1 MIARIVELS
10 LIQRVMVCILGF
22 LLFFG
27 GLYAFHTLDIVA
39 YPDPSAPMVELITQQ
54 PGWSAEE
61 VERQITVPIE
71 VALNGMPGLTDIRS
85 LSIFGLSDI
94 KIYFDFDSEIFRD
107 RQEVLNRLTSVP
119 LPPGAAPSL
128 SPWWAIA
135 EIYRYELTGAG
146 ETTLTDLKTTQD
158 WQVRREFRRIPGIID
173 VTTFGGTTKEYHVDI
188 DPGRLISYGVNLSQ
202 VMSALTN
209 SNANVGGSYLTIGP
223 QNYNIRGLGLINGIA
238 DIENVMVAEKN
249 GTPIFIRTLGTVAV
263 GSRVR
268 LGKVGIDDRDDVV
281 EGVVLLQRGY
291 KALNV
296 LEKVRGK
303 VEDLN
308 TGKLPV
314 GVKIKTFYDRTALIH
329 TTVETVTDILIS
341 GMVLVF
347 IILFVF
353 LGHLRAALIVALTI
367 PLSLLFTFS
376 MMVLIG
382 QSANLIS
389 LGSIDF
395 GIIVDATL
403 IMVESIFFHLAHGK
417 THGLTVHQR
426 IVRAARQVG
435 RPISYSTAIIVVA
448 FIPLFTMTGV
458 PGKIFAPMSITYGF
472 ALVGALLMAF
482 TLAPVLCSFFLR
494 GTISE
499 DDTAIV
505 RGVRRFYH
513 GILEWALD
521 HRVAVVG
528 ACFGLLALTFGVLRS
543 IGGEF
548 MPALEEGNLW
558 VRATMPVDISF
569 DQAAKLTSEIR
580 RMFRESPE
588 VTTVVSQLGRPDDGT
603 DPTSFSN
610 AEFLANLKPEK
621 EWRSRL
627 TKDKLIEEI
636 EGKLKDIPGVIFNF
650 SQVIQDNVEE
660 AMSGVKGEN
669 SIKLFGPDLKT
680 MESTATEI
688 ERVMQQ
694 IKGVKDLGIFHL
706 VGQPNLL
713 IQVDREA
720 SARYGLQVADV
731 NAVVQAAV
739 GGQAVTQVY
748 EGERLFDLVVRFLP
762 EFRQDVDAIG
772 NILVSTPDGARI
784 PLKQVASITTQTGA
798 FIIYRENNER
808 YIPIKFSV
816 RDRDLQSTVEEAQAR
831 LAKEVHLPDRYHM
844 EWAGQYEQL
853 KGEQKRL
860 AMVVPISL
868 VIILFLLYSAFDS
881 IKNALLVLST
891 VPFALL
897 GGAVSLAATHTNF
910 SISAAVGVISTL
922 GVAILGGVL
931 LISRIEDF
939 RLTGLT
945 LREAVR
951 KGADV
956 QMRPI
961 LMATLGA
968 AIGLLPAALAT
979 GIGSQAQKPLALVV
993 VGGMLTAAVLIL
1005 VVLPVLYE
1013 IVHHRSANNGGEK
1026 EDDRA
1031 ATTSLPVG
1039 DRPGDADVGTGS
1051 DPAG

>member
-39 YPDPSAPMVELITQQ
+39 YPDPSPPMIELITQQ

-61 VERQITVPIE
+61 VERQITVPLE

-94 KIYFDFDSEIFRD
+94 KIYFDFDTEIFRD
-107 RQEVLNRLTSVP
+107 RQEVLNRLTSVQ
-119 LPPGAAPSL
+119 LPSGAAPSL

-146 ETTLTDLKTTQD
+146 ETTLTDLKTIQD
-158 WQVRREFRRIPGIID
+158 WQVRREFRRIPGVID
-173 VTTFGGTTKEYHVDI
+173 VTTFGGTTKEYHVEI
-188 DPGRLISYGVNLSQ
+188 DPGRLINYGVSLSQ

-209 SNANVGGSYLTIGP
+209 SNANVGGNYLTIGP
-223 QNYNIRGLGLINGIA
+223 QNYNIRGLGLITGIA

-249 GTPIFIRTLGTVAV
+249 GTPIFIRTLGNVIV

-281 EGVVLLQRGY
+281 EGVILLQRGY

-308 TGKLPV
+308 AGKLPS

-329 TTVETVTDILIS
+329 TTVETVTDILLT
-341 GMVLVF
+341 GMALVF
-347 IILFVF
+347 LILFVF

-376 MMVLIG
+376 MMVFIG

-389 LGSIDF
+389 LGAIDF

-403 IMVESIFFHLAHGK
+403 IMVESIFFHLAHTKKIEGV
-417 THGLTVHQR
+417 TVDQK

-435 RPISYSTAIIVVA
+435 QPIFYSTAIIVVA

-482 TLAPVLCSFFLR
+482 TLAPVLCSFFLK

-505 RGVRRFYH
+505 RGIRRVYTYVL
-513 GILEWALD
+513 GWALD
-521 HRVAVVG
+521 HRAVVVG
-528 ACFGLLALTFGVLRS
+528 ACVGVLALTFGALRVV
-543 IGGEF
+543 GGEF

-569 DQAAKLTSEIR
+569 DQAAQLTTEIR
-580 RMFRESPE
+580 QLFRESPE
-588 VTTVVSQLGRPDDGT
+588 VTNIVSQLGRPDDGT
-603 DPTSFSN
+603 DPTSFFN

-621 EWRSRL
+621 EWRHGLS
-627 TKDKLIEEI
+627 KDALIEEI
-636 EGKLKDIPGVIFNF
+636 EGRLKVIPGIIFNF

-669 SIKLFGPDLKT
+669 SIKLFGADLKI
-680 MESTATEI
+680 MEAKAAEI
-688 ERVMQQ
+688 EHVMQQ

-706 VGQPNLL
+706 TGQPNLL

-720 SARYGLQVADV
+720 SARYGLQVSDV

-772 NILVSTPDGARI
+772 NILVSTPDGAHI

-816 RDRDLQSTVEEAQAR
+816 RDRDLQSAVEEAQAR
-831 LAKEVHLPDRYHM
+831 LAKEVSLPDHYRM
-844 EWAGQYEQL
+844 EWAGQFEQL
-853 KGEQKRL
+853 TGEKQRM
-860 AMVVPISL
+860 AVVVPISL

-891 VPFALL
+891 VPFALV
-897 GGAVSLAATHTNF
+897 GGVLSLVATHTNF

-931 LISRIEDF
+931 LISRIEEF

-1013 IVHHRSANNGGEK
+1013 IVHRREASRSERRERG
-1026 EDDRA
+1026 
-1031 ATTSLPVG
+1031 
-1039 DRPGDADVGTGS
+1039 
-1051 DPAG
+1051 

>member
-10 LIQRVMVCILGF
+10 LVQRVMVCVLGF
-22 LLFFG
+22 LLLFG
-27 GLYAFHTLDIVA
+27 GLYAFHVLDIVA
-39 YPDPSAPMVELITQQ
+39 YPDPSPPMVELITQY

-61 VERQITVPIE
+61 IERQITIPIE
-71 VALNGMPGLTDIRS
+71 VALNGTPGLTDVRS

-94 KIYFDFDSEIFRD
+94 KIYFDFHTDIFRD
-107 RQEVLNRLTSVP
+107 RQEVLNRLGSVQ

-146 ETTLTDLKTTQD
+146 ETTLTDLKTIQD
-158 WQVRREFRRIPGIID
+158 WQVRREFRRIPGVID
-173 VTTFGGTTKEYHVDI
+173 VTAFGGTTKEYHVDI

-209 SNANVGGSYLTIGP
+209 SNANVGGNYLTIGA

-238 DIENVMVAEKN
+238 DIENVVVAEKE
-249 GTPIFIRTLGTVAV
+249 GTPIFVKTLGKVAV
-263 GSRVR
+263 GPRVR

-281 EGVVLLQRGY
+281 EGVILLQRGY

-296 LEKVRGK
+296 LDKVRGK

-308 TGKLPV
+308 TWKLPS

-367 PLSLLFTFS
+367 PLSLLFTFG
-376 MMVLIG
+376 MMVSIG

-417 THGLTVHQR
+417 THDLTVHQQ

-435 RPISYSTAIIVVA
+435 QPIFYSTAIIVVA

-482 TLAPVLCSFFLR
+482 TLAPVLCSFLLK

-499 DDTAIV
+499 EDTAIV
-505 RGVRRFYH
+505 RVVRRSYN
-513 GILEWALD
+513 GVLEWALD
-521 HRVAVVG
+521 HRAVVVG
-528 ACFGLLALTFGVLRS
+528 ACVGLLALTGVALKS
-543 IGGEF
+543 MGGEF

-569 DQAAKLTSEIR
+569 AQAAKLTSEIR
-580 RMFRESPE
+580 RLFRESPE
-588 VTTVVSQLGRPDDGT
+588 VTTIVSQLGRPDDGT
-603 DPTSFSN
+603 DPTSFFN

-621 EWRSRL
+621 EWRPRL
-627 TKDKLIEEI
+627 SKDALIEEI
-636 EGKLKDIPGVIFNF
+636 EGRLKDIPGIIFNF

-669 SIKLFGPDLKT
+669 SIKLFGADLKT
-680 MESTATEI
+680 MEAKAVEI
-688 ERVMQQ
+688 EHVMRQ
-694 IKGVKDLGIFHL
+694 IRGVKDLGVFRLI
-706 VGQPNLL
+706 GQPNLL

-772 NILVSTPDGARI
+772 NILVSTPNGARI

-831 LAKEVHLPDRYHM
+831 LAKEVSLPQRYRM
-844 EWAGQYEQL
+844 EWAGQYDQL
-853 KGEQKRL
+853 KEEQSRL

-868 VIILFLLYSAFDS
+868 VIILFLLYTTFDS
-881 IKNALLVLST
+881 IKNALLVLSA
-891 VPFALL
+891 VPFALV
-897 GGAVSLAATHTNF
+897 GGVLSLVATDTNF

-939 RLTGLT
+939 RRTGLT

-979 GIGSQAQKPLALVV
+979 GIGSQAQKPLARVV

-1013 IVHHRSANNGGEK
+1013 IVHHRSANDGEG
-1026 EDDRA
+1026 ER
-1031 ATTSLPVG
+1031 
-1039 DRPGDADVGTGS
+1039 R
-1051 DPAG
+1051 

>member
-1 MIARIVELS
+1 
-10 LIQRVMVCILGF
+10 
-22 LLFFG
+22 
-27 GLYAFHTLDIVA
+27 
-39 YPDPSAPMVELITQQ
+39 MVELITQYA
-54 PGWSAEE
+54 GWSAEE
-61 VERQITVPIE
+61 IERQITIPIE
-71 VALNGMPGLTDIRS
+71 VALNGTPGLTDVRS

-94 KIYFDFDSEIFRD
+94 KIYFDFDTDIFRD
-107 RQEVLNRLTSVP
+107 RQEVLNRLNSVQ
-119 LPPGAAPSL
+119 LPAGAVPSL

-146 ETTLTDLKTTQD
+146 ETTLTDLKTIQD
-158 WQVRREFRRIPGIID
+158 WQVRREFRRIPGVID
-173 VTTFGGTTKEYHVDI
+173 VTAFGGTTKEYHVDI

-209 SNANVGGSYLTIGP
+209 SNANVGGNYLTIGA
-223 QNYNIRGLGLINGIA
+223 QNYNIRGLGLINGIS
-238 DIENVMVAEKN
+238 DIENVMVAEKG
-249 GTPIFIRTLGTVAV
+249 GTPIFVKTLGKVAV
-263 GSRVR
+263 GPRVR
-268 LGKVGIDDRDDVV
+268 LGKVGIDERDDVV
-281 EGVVLLQRGY
+281 EGVILLQRGY

-296 LEKVRGK
+296 LDKVRGK

-308 TGKLPV
+308 AWKLPA

-329 TTVETVTDILIS
+329 TTVETVTDILVS

-367 PLSLLFTFS
+367 PLSLLFTFG
-376 MMVLIG
+376 MMVSIG

-417 THGLTVHQR
+417 THGLTVHQQ

-435 RPISYSTAIIVVA
+435 QPIFYSTAIIVVA

-482 TLAPVLCSFFLR
+482 TLAPVLCSFLLK

-499 DDTAIV
+499 EDTAIV
-505 RGVRRFYH
+505 RVVRRSYNR
-513 GILEWALD
+513 ILEWALD
-521 HRVAVVG
+521 HRTVVTG
-528 ACFGLLALTFGVLRS
+528 ACVGLLALTFVALQS
-543 IGGEF
+543 MGGEF

-569 DQAAKLTSEIR
+569 NQAARLTSDIR
-580 RMFRESPE
+580 RLFRKTPE
-588 VTTVVSQLGRPDDGT
+588 VTTIVSQLGRPDDGT
-603 DPTSFSN
+603 DPTSFFN

-621 EWRSRL
+621 EWRSGL
-627 TKDKLIEEI
+627 HKDALIEEI
-636 EGKLKDIPGVIFNF
+636 EGRLKEIPGIIFNF

-669 SIKLFGPDLKT
+669 SIKLFGADLKI
-680 MESTATEI
+680 MESKAIEI
-688 ERVMQQ
+688 ERVMRQ
-694 IKGVKDLGIFHL
+694 IHGVKDLGIFRL

-784 PLKQVASITTQTGA
+784 PLKQVATITTQTGA

-816 RDRDLQSTVEEAQAR
+816 RDRDLQSTVEEAQAH
-831 LAKEVHLPDRYHM
+831 LAKEVSLPERYRM
-844 EWAGQYEQL
+844 EWAGQYDQL
-853 KGEQKRL
+853 KEEQKRL

-868 VIILFLLYSAFDS
+868 VIILFLLYTTFDS
-881 IKNALLVLST
+881 LKNAFLVLST
-891 VPFALL
+891 VPFALV
-897 GGAVSLAATHTNF
+897 GGALSLVATHTNF

-939 RLTGLT
+939 RRTGLT

-979 GIGSQAQKPLALVV
+979 GIGSQAQKPLARVV

-1013 IVHHRSANNGGEK
+1013 IVHRRSGNDGEGEK
-1026 EDDRA
+1026 
-1031 ATTSLPVG
+1031 G
-1039 DRPGDADVGTGS
+1039 
-1051 DPAG
+1051 

>member
-1 MIARIVELS
+1 MLAKIVELA
-10 LIQRVMVCILGF
+10 LVQRVMVCTLGF

-39 YPDPSAPMVELITQQ
+39 YPDPSPPMVELITQYS
-54 PGWSAEE
+54 GWSAEE
-61 VERQITVPIE
+61 IERQITIPIE

-85 LSIFGLSDI
+85 VSIFGLSDI
-94 KIYFDFDSEIFRD
+94 KVYFDFNTEIFRD
-107 RQEVLNRLTSVP
+107 RQEVLNRVGAVQ
-119 LPPGAAPSL
+119 LPPSAAPSL

-135 EIYRYELTGAG
+135 EIYRYELTGDG
-146 ETTLTDLKTTQD
+146 KTTLTDLKTIQD
-158 WQVRREFRRIPGIID
+158 WQVRREFRRIPGVID
-173 VTTFGGTTKEYHVDI
+173 VTAFGGTTKEYHVDI

-209 SNANVGGSYLTIGP
+209 SNANVGGNYLTIGA

-238 DIENVMVAEKN
+238 DIENVVVAEKE
-249 GTPIFIRTLGTVAV
+249 GTPVFIKTLGTVAV

-291 KALNV
+291 KALPV
-296 LEKVRGK
+296 LERVRQK
-303 VEDLN
+303 VEELN
-308 TGKLPV
+308 TWKLSA
-314 GVKIKTFYDRTALIH
+314 GVQVKTFYDRTALIH

-347 IILFVF
+347 VILFIF
-353 LGHLRAALIVALTI
+353 LGHFRASLIVALTI
-367 PLSLLFTFS
+367 PLSLLFTFT
-376 MMVLIG
+376 MMSLIG

-417 THGLTVHQR
+417 LHGLTVPQQ

-435 RPISYSTAIIVVA
+435 QPIFFSTAIIVVA

-472 ALVGALLMAF
+472 ALLGALLMAF
-482 TLAPVLCSFFLR
+482 TLAPVLCSFLLKDM
-494 GTISE
+494 ISE
-499 DDTAIV
+499 ADTAIV
-505 RGVRRFYH
+505 RVLRHSYSTV
-513 GILEWALD
+513 LTWALD
-521 HRVAVVG
+521 HRMAVVSF
-528 ACFGLLALTFGVLRS
+528 CVGLLALTAVALQS
-543 IGGEF
+543 LGGEF

-569 DQAAKLTSEIR
+569 DQAAKLATEIR
-580 RMFRESPE
+580 HLFRESPE
-588 VTTVVSQLGRPDDGT
+588 VTTIVSQLGRPDDGT
-603 DPTSFSN
+603 DPTSFFN

-621 EWRSRL
+621 EWRSGL
-627 TKDKLIEEI
+627 SKDALIEEI
-636 EGKLKDIPGVIFNF
+636 EGRLKEIPGIIFNF
-650 SQVIQDNVEE
+650 SQVIQDNVQE

-680 MESTATEI
+680 MEAKAIEI
-688 ERVMQQ
+688 EAVMR
-694 IKGVKDLGIFHL
+694 KVPGVKDLGIFRL

-762 EFRQDVDAIG
+762 EFRQDVDSIG
-772 NILVSTPDGARI
+772 NILVSTPNGSRI
-784 PLKQVASITTQTGA
+784 PLKQVAKITTQTGA
-798 FIIYRENNER
+798 FIIYREGNER

-816 RDRDLQSTVEEAQAR
+816 RDRDLQSTVKEAQAD
-831 LAKEVHLPDRYHM
+831 LAKEVSLPERYRM
-844 EWAGQYEQL
+844 EWAGQYDQL
-853 KGEQKRL
+853 QDEQKRL
-860 AMVVPISL
+860 VIVVPISL
-868 VIILFLLYSAFDS
+868 LIIFFLLYGVFDS
-881 IKNALLVLST
+881 FKNAFLVLSA
-891 VPFALL
+891 VPFALV
-897 GGAVSLAATHTNF
+897 GGVLSLVVTHTNF

-931 LISRIEDF
+931 LISRVEEF
-939 RLTGLT
+939 RRTGMA
-945 LREAVR
+945 LRESIR

-979 GIGSQAQKPLALVV
+979 GIGSQAQKPLARVV

-1005 VVLPVLYE
+1005 VVLPVFYE
-1013 IVHHRSANNGGEK
+1013 IVHRQDERKSSEEEEK
-1026 EDDRA
+1026 R
-1031 ATTSLPVG
+1031 
-1039 DRPGDADVGTGS
+1039 
-1051 DPAG
+1051 

>member
-1 MIARIVELS
+1 MIAKIVELS

-27 GLYAFHTLDIVA
+27 GLYAFHTLDIIA

-61 VERQITVPIE
+61 VERQITIPIE

-107 RQEVLNRLTSVP
+107 RQEVLNRLTSVQ
-119 LPPGAAPSL
+119 LPAGAAPSL

-135 EIYRYELTGAG
+135 EIYRYELTGSG
-146 ETTLTDLKTTQD
+146 ETTLTDLKTVQD
-158 WQVRREFRRIPGIID
+158 WQVRREFRRIPGVID
-173 VTTFGGTTKEYHVDI
+173 VTAFGGTTKEYHVDI
-188 DPGRLISYGVNLSQ
+188 DPGRLISYDVNLSQ

-209 SNANVGGSYLTIGP
+209 SNANVGGNYLTIGP

-238 DIENVMVAEKN
+238 DIENVMVAEKS
-249 GTPIFIRTLGTVAV
+249 GTPIFIRTLGKVAV

-268 LGKVGIDDRDDVV
+268 LGKVGIDERDDVV
-281 EGVVLLQRGY
+281 EGVILLQRGY

-308 TGKLPV
+308 ARKLPV

-376 MMVLIG
+376 MMVLVG

-389 LGSIDF
+389 LGAIDF

-403 IMVESIFFHLAHGK
+403 IMVESIFYHLAHGK
-417 THGLTVHQR
+417 KTHGLTIHQH

-435 RPISYSTAIIVVA
+435 QPIFYSTAIIVVA

-458 PGKIFAPMSITYGF
+458 PGKIFSPMSITYGF

-482 TLAPVLCSFFLR
+482 TLAPVMCSFLLK
-494 GTISE
+494 GPISE

-505 RGVRRFYH
+505 RGVRRFYNR
-513 GILEWALD
+513 ILEWALD
-521 HRVAVVG
+521 HRTVVVG
-528 ACFGLLALTFGVLRS
+528 TCVGLLALTFVVHRMV
-543 IGGEF
+543 GGEF

-580 RMFRESPE
+580 RLFRDSPE
-588 VTTVVSQLGRPDDGT
+588 VTTIVSQLGRPDDGT
-603 DPTSFSN
+603 DPTSFFN

-621 EWRSRL
+621 EWRPRL
-627 TKDKLIEEI
+627 SKAALIEEI
-636 EGKLKDIPGVIFNF
+636 EGRLKEIPGIIFNF

-669 SIKLFGPDLKT
+669 SIKLFGTDLKT
-680 MESTATEI
+680 MEVKASEI

-694 IKGVKDLGIFHL
+694 IKGVKDLGILRL

-720 SARYGLQVADV
+720 SARYGLRVADV

-816 RDRDLQSTVEEAQAR
+816 RDRDLQGTVEEAQAR
-831 LAKEVHLPDRYHM
+831 LAKEVSLPNRYRM
-844 EWAGQYEQL
+844 EWAGQYDQL
-853 KGEQKRL
+853 RAEQKRM

-868 VIILFLLYSAFDS
+868 VIIMFLLYSAFNS

-891 VPFALL
+891 VPFALV
-897 GGAVSLAATHTNF
+897 GGAVSLAVTHTNF

-931 LISRIEDF
+931 LISRIEEF

-951 KGADV
+951 RGTDV

-1013 IVHHRSANNGGEK
+1013 IVHHRSANNNGGGE
-1026 EDDRA
+1026 R
-1031 ATTSLPVG
+1031 G
-1039 DRPGDADVGTGS
+1039 
-1051 DPAG
+1051 